1 MTTNNRYA
9 RLAAALI
16 GLALGTGS
24 PATPAEEIT
33 LLNVSY
39 DPTREFYEDYNK
51 AFNTYWKAK
60 TGDNVTIN
68 QSHGG
73 GGKQTRAIIDGLD
86 ADVATLAVA
95 YDVNQL
101 AAKAELIPS
110 SWQSRLPNNS
120 SPYTSTIVFLVRGG
134 NPFGIKDWNDLA
146 KKGVSV
152 VTPNPKTSG
161 GARWNYL
168 GAWGY
173 GLKKLGSEAAA
184 QELVK
189 NIFANV
195 AVLDTGARGSTVTFA
210 EREIGD
216 VLITWENEAH
226 LVQKEYGKD
235 KFDIVY
241 PSISILAEPPVT
253 VVDVVARKHGT
264 TEVAQGYLEYLY
276 SKEGQELAARHFY
289 RPSDKA
295 VLAANAARFP
305 AIELFTIKDVF
316 GSWDKAQNTHFADG
330 AIFDKIYGAA
340 R

>member
-210 EREIGD
+210 ERELGD

>member
-276 SKEGQELAARHFY
+276 SKEGQELAAKHFY